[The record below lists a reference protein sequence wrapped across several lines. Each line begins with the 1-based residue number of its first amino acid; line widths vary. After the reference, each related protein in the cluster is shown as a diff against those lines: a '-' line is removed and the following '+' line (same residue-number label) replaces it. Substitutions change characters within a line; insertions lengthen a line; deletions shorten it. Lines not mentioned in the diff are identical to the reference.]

1 MMTLTRRDQLHGL
14 KPGCAHRYAAENE
27 EARQRF
33 DAERTVDK
41 LLAAAQEVATQH
53 ASMPPAD
60 LAAIFIALNRRA
72 CSQCWGAGR
81 LL

>member
-1 MMTLTRRDQLHGL
+1 MKEHA
-14 KPGCAHRYAAENE
+14 CCRYAAENE

-33 DAERTVDK
+33 DSERTVDK

-60 LAAIFIALNRRA
+60 LAAIFIALNRCMLSLPLEPA
-72 CSQCWGAGR
+72 A
-81 LL
+81 